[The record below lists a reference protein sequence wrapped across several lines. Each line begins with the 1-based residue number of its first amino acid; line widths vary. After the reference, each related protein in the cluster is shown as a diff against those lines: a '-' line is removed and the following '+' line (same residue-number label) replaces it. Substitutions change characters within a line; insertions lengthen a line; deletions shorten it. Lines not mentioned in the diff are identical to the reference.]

1 MGRPRLVV
9 IIDGGGGDRDESPDS
24 GRREASVR
32 GGGRSSDICVSGSTV
47 VGREARWRRST
58 CQKLVEMWYYYFL
71 LPPRPGGRRTLSV
84 TKAESKRE
92 VVANS
97 E

>member
-32 GGGRSSDICVSGSTV
+32 GGGRSSVQS
-47 VGREARWRRST
+47 GREGSGWDG
-58 CQKLVEMWYYYFL
+58 Y
-71 LPPRPGGRRTLSV
+71 GGRQ
-84 TKAESKRE
+84 RE
-92 VVANS
+92 GGTHIR
-97 E
+97 EDP